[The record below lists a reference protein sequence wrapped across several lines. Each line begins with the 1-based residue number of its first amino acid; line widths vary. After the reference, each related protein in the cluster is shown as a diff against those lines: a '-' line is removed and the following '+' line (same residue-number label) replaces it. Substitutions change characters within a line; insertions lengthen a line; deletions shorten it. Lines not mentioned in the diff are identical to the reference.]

1 MSGGGRCYIIKKTT
15 NMTRYIS
22 TSGKQSGVIEYEL
35 GDEYIMVRFVNNKL
49 YRYTYNT
56 AGSNT
61 VEKMK
66 NLAKASLGLNT
77 FISRFK
83 PKI

>member
-15 NMTRYIS
+15 NMT
-22 TSGKQSGVIEYEL
+22 